1 MCFCF
6 LCLVCPVLQVYL
18 DCLPLVFSNVYL
30 VHLCSLFNGQLTN
43 SSFLWILFVL
53 SYLTCS
59 RFIWLFTLLVILS
72 YLPFLVLSYLP
83 FLILSYIPF
92 FGIELSPIFGIEL
105 SSILWYWVISHFLV
119 LSYLQYFG
127 IELSPNFGMEL
138 FGSTADQTLC
148 VILFID
154 TSKKKY
160 TNTISFT
167 DKTCAISDIDNI
179 NMIPDQHIIF
189 LDMY

>member
-30 VHLCSLFNGQLTN
+30 VHLCSLFNGQWTN
-43 SSFLWILFVL
+43 SSFLLILFVL

-59 RFIWLFTLLVILS
+59 GFIWLFTLLVILS

-119 LSYLQYFG
+119 LIISNILVLSYLPILVWSCLDQQQTKHCVWFCLLTPVKRNIQIQY
-127 IELSPNFGMEL
+127 LL
-138 FGSTADQTLC
+138 QTKL
-148 VILFID
+148 VQYLTLI
-154 TSKKKY
+154 
-160 TNTISFT
+160 IS
-167 DKTCAISDIDNI
+167 IWYLINI
-179 NMIPDQHIIF
+179 
-189 LDMY
+189 

>member
-18 DCLPLVFSNVYL
+18 DCLSLVFSNVYL

-53 SYLTCS
+53 FDVFRVYLVVYPFSY
-59 RFIWLFTLLVILS
+59 F
-72 YLPFLVLSYLP
+72 
-83 FLILSYIPF
+83 
-92 FGIELSPIFGIEL
+92 ELSPIFGIEL
-105 SSILWYWVISHFLV
+105 SPILGIELYPIFWYWLISHFWYWIIFHFWYWVIFYFVV
-119 LSYLQYFG
+119 LSYLPFLGYWVIFHFFG
-127 IELSPNFGMEL
+127 IELSPIFLVLSCFPFFGVL
-138 FGSTADQTLC
+138 IGSTADQPLC

-160 TNTISFT
+160 TSTIFFYRQNL
-167 DKTCAISDIDNI
+167 CNI
-179 NMIPDQHIIF
+179 CHW
-189 LDMY
+189 

>member
-30 VHLCSLFNGQLTN
+30 VHLCSLFNGQWTN
-43 SSFLWILFVL
+43 TSFLLILFVL

-83 FLILSYIPF
+83 F

-105 SSILWYWVISHFLV
+105 YSILWYWVISHFLV

-127 IELSPNFGMEL
+127 IELSPIFWYW
-138 FGSTADQTLC
+138 
-148 VILFID
+148 VISQFWYGVVWIN
-154 TSKKKY
+154 SRP
-160 TNTISFT
+160 
-167 DKTCAISDIDNI
+167 NI
-179 NMIPDQHIIF
+179 VCDFVYWHQ
-189 LDMY
+189 